1 MKAWNEIKHY
11 AGFDWAKDHHDVI
24 VLDAGGKTVADF
36 VSTTLPVAG
45 MSFGKKLAA
54 FPTWRL
60 PSRPSMARS
69 SSDCWNGMHG
79 VPVHTRSAKGYRQRK
94 SAQRQQDR

>member
-36 VSTTLPVAG
+36 RFDHTAG
-45 MSFGKKLAA
+45 GWDEFSKKLAA
-54 FPTWRL
+54 FPDVAVAVETNHGGVVERHWGCCHVHLAFRGAL
-60 PSRPSMARS
+60 RARTAIQ
-69 SSDCWNGMHG
+69 GL
-79 VPVHTRSAKGYRQRK
+79 
-94 SAQRQQDR
+94 